1 MKHIDEDRLLRTEE
15 YLRSYEREYGSTPT
29 YRQILSDCGYA
40 SLNSVH
46 RDIGELRRRQLISQE
61 TGGRGGLTVSTPQY
75 QNGGAVNVQ
84 LVGEVHCG
92 EPSDALE
99 NIECSMLM
107 PVELTGGKPSF
118 LLRARGTSMTRRGIC
133 PGDLLL
139 VNRKFTA
146 SNGDIVIVGI
156 DADAAAAKIYH
167 ESGGRIWVSSDS
179 LDENA
184 EALYPDIDLDE
195 NSRIFGVVVRV
206 VHDPY
211 TAVQ

>member
-1 MKHIDEDRLLRTEE
+1 
-15 YLRSYEREYGSTPT
+15 
-29 YRQILSDCGYA
+29 
-40 SLNSVH
+40 
-46 RDIGELRRRQLISQE
+46 
-61 TGGRGGLTVSTPQY
+61 
-75 QNGGAVNVQ
+75 
-84 LVGEVHCG
+84 
-92 EPSDALE
+92 
-99 NIECSMLM
+99 
-107 PVELTGGKPSF
+107 
-118 LLRARGTSMTRRGIC
+118 MTRRGIC